1 MIAKLTPFAAAARRS
16 FASSKAGTAS
26 AQKQNIL
33 QSPELIKLYSKAER
47 TGQPL
52 KSAEWRA

>member
-1 MIAKLTPFAAAARRS
+1 MIAKLTQFAAAARRS
-16 FASSKAGTAS
+16 FASSKAGTTS
-26 AQKQNIL
+26 AQKQTIL
-33 QSPELIKLYSKAER
+33 QSPALKLYSQRER

>member
-33 QSPELIKLYSKAER
+33 QSPALKLYSKQER

-52 KSAEWRA
+52 KSADWRA

>member
-1 MIAKLTPFAAAARRS
+1 MIAKLNPFAAAARRS

-26 AQKQNIL
+26 AQKQTVL
-33 QSPELIKLYSKAER
+33 QSPALKLYSKAER

-52 KSAEWRA
+52 KSAEWRV

>member
-1 MIAKLTPFAAAARRS
+1 MIAKLTQFAAAARRS

-26 AQKQNIL
+26 AQKQTIL
-33 QSPELIKLYSKAER
+33 QSPALKLYSQRER

>member
-33 QSPELIKLYSKAER
+33 QSPELKLYSKAER

>member
-1 MIAKLTPFAAAARRS
+1 MIAKLNPFSAAARRS

-26 AQKQNIL
+26 AKKQTIL
-33 QSPELIKLYSKAER
+33 QSPALKLYSQQER